1 MPANERAT
9 DMHTLDDRIAYRV
22 RMRDYDEWR
31 AKVHAVNGCA
41 RPIRL
46 GGAHQLQDA
55 ASGQVLHHHGGDIFV
70 PCGNRRESVCPSCSD
85 RYAADAFHLVRAGLV
100 GGHKGVPEHVTD
112 RPRAFVTL
120 TAPSFG
126 PVHHARTSPRG
137 KRIPCGCG
145 EYHLDADPRV
155 GTPLDP
161 GTYDYTGSVLWQAH
175 AGVLWQRFA
184 TRLRREIAKRAGL
197 KAREFAE
204 QARLS
209 YGKVAEY
216 QRRGLVHFHAVVR
229 LDGPDGAADPA
240 PAWAHPDLLED
251 AVYAAAG
258 AAYATTALPD
268 GTPLVLTWGDQVDV
282 RRIEPMGSAELEDNA
297 GRISEARLAAYI
309 AKYATKGTGKSEAA
323 DRPIRSERDIAHLRV
338 SDHHRRIIQTA
349 WDLGAL
355 EPYDDLNLRRWA
367 HMLAFRGHFLTKSR
381 AYSTTF
387 KDIRGDRRR
396 FRLEETLE
404 RLGLADRADTVA
416 VVNNWTFDGAGYSD
430 DAEREL
436 AAAIARRIRDD
447 RKHKYSKENN
457 HGQQTA

>member
-1 MPANERAT
+1 
-9 DMHTLDDRIAYRV
+9 MHTLEDRLAARV
-22 RMRDYDEWR
+22 QALDYDTWR

-46 GGAHQLQDA
+46 AGAHQLQDA
-55 ASGQVLHHHGGDIFV
+55 ATGQVLHHHGGDIFA

-85 RYAADAFHLVRAGLV
+85 RYAADAFHLIRAGLI
-100 GGHKGVPEHVTD
+100 GGHKGVPETVTD

-126 PVHHARTSPRG
+126 TVHHARTSARG

-145 EYHLDADPRV
+145 EYHHDADTRV
-155 GTPLDP
+155 GTPVDP
-161 GTYDYTGSVLWQAH
+161 ETYDYTGSVLWQAH
-175 AGVLWQRFA
+175 AGALWQRFT

-197 KAREFAE
+197 KVREFTE

-209 YGKVAEY
+209 YSKVAEY

-229 LDGPDGAADPA
+229 LDGPDGATSPA
-240 PAWAHPDLLED
+240 PEWAHPDLLDD

-258 AAYATTALPD
+258 AAYVSTHYPD
-268 GTPLVLTWGDQVDV
+268 GTPLTVVWGEQVDV
-282 RRIEPMGSAELEDNA
+282 RRIEPIGAAELEDDA
-297 GRISEARLAAYI
+297 GRISEGRLAAYI

-323 DRPIRSERDIAHLRV
+323 DRPIRSERDIEFLRV
-338 SDHHRRIIQTA
+338 SEHHRRMIQTA
-349 WDLGAL
+349 WDLGDLLAY
-355 EPYDDLNLRRWA
+355 EDLNLRRWA
-367 HMLAFRGHFLTKSR
+367 HMLGFRGHFLTKSR

-396 FRLEETLE
+396 YRLEETLD
-404 RLGLADRADTVA
+404 RLGLADRAGSIA
-416 VVNNWTFDGAGYSD
+416 VINAWDFDGAGYRD

-436 AAAIARRIRDD
+436 AAGIAERIRDD
-447 RKHKYSKENN
+447 RKLKYSKEND
-457 HGQQTA
+457 HGQETAQRG